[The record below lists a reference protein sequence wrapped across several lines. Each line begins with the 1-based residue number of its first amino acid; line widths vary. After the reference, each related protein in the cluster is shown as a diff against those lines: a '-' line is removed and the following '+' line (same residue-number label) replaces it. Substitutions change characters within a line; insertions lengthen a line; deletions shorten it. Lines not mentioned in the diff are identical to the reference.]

1 MDLNEYLEIT
11 KTKQSRAAEQIGCK
25 RSQMSRWCAGI
36 TRPNRYWW
44 TRVTAWSRG
53 AITADVPK
61 REKETT

>member
-1 MDLNEYLEIT
+1 M
-11 KTKQSRAAEQIGCK
+11 SRDSSRNPHGFIRGEAQQIGCK

-44 TRVTAWSRG
+44 ARVTAWSRG